1 MTPAPVSLAGA
12 QPRGATGLHARQHA
26 SETHWSAAMDH
37 AARATDFSAAPGA
50 DVIVPSAAEKIF
62 IRASCDDEKSRLDAS
77 VSEKPSRRE
86 EPDDSAAK
94 ARGRGGAK
102 ALAGAHPAHAGQ
114 TSSPIGFMNLI
125 FASGQAFAAKPASA
139 ATPAI
144 NRNEIFRAPSTGNS
158 EQAAPAADTK
168 TGSTQG
174 KVSPGHA
181 APPAASA
188 AGAVNADAVDAAS
201 SPVAAVQE
209 VLPPPPAATANPA
222 IPMPA
227 PAANNFGG
235 VQASS
240 KAGAKLVGAER
251 GVTTSVSVA
260 SRPLPM
266 AAART
271 TLPPASDTMLASPVP
286 GVTQVASGPVTLQAA
301 PSPGGAPVPA
311 TPSALAAAV
320 VAMQKSGDNSTILSL
335 DPAGLGAM
343 TVHVSIG
350 QGSQVNVQFVPSLP
364 QTAHLLN
371 SNLDDLRQAMTA
383 AGIALGQTSVRSDG
397 GNAGGN
403 GGYFSQPSRQGAA
416 SRSNPIAP
424 ALSNSGVA
432 KDRFGGLSAYA

>member
-1 MTPAPVSLAGA
+1 VTPAPVSLAGA

-260 SRPLPM
+260 SRPLPT
-266 AAART
+266 AAAQT
-271 TLPPASDTMLASPVP
+271 TLPPALDTMLGSPVP
-286 GVTQVASGPVTLQAA
+286 GVTQVASG
-301 PSPGGAPVPA
+301 
-311 TPSALAAAV
+311 LAAAV

-343 TVHVSIG
+343 TVHVSTS
-350 QGSQVNVQFVPSLP
+350 QGSQVNVQFVSSLP